1 MIHRSRERFYGLERS
16 PQRSWIK
23 GAGII
28 EEELEQPLIA
38 VVNNYEELAP
48 ENIHLDKV
56 AESAKAGIR
65 MAGGTPLEFNTVHV
79 SDGLAEGGYS
89 MRYVL
94 PSRDLIADTI
104 EVMIE
109 AHAFDGMV
117 MIGCG
122 DKVGVAMMMAA
133 TRLDIPSL
141 FIYGGATEN
150 GLYKNRE
157 KIFLE
162 TVWAGIGQVKQGLLS
177 EKQLREYEDLVLRG
191 PGAGSSATTGNTMGM
206 VAEVLGFSLPYS
218 STLPA
223 GTTEQ
228 LRAAKRAGIQVMELV
243 RKELTPL
250 KFLKN
255 QSFDNAIRFIN
266 AVSGSL
272 NAPMHLLAIMN
283 EAGLNLDLDVFERLG
298 RETPTLCP
306 LMPASPITIP
316 DLDRAGGVPAVL
328 RELGSLIHRDCLTVT
343 GKTIGENIEEA
354 ETYDRKILRS
364 LNDPVSKTG
373 AIAVLKGSLAPE
385 GAIVKKSAVIEKMWR
400 HEGLARVFDSEEEA
414 IEAIYGKKIHS
425 GDVIVIRYEGPCGGP
440 GMREML
446 AATSAM
452 VGMGL
457 DDKVALV
464 TDGRFS
470 GCSSGPVIGYIG
482 PEAMMGGP
490 IAIVQE
496 GDRISIDMIA
506 GKLNLLLE
514 EEEIKRRLSRW
525 NPPSPRITKGYLSRY
540 AKMVGPALKG
550 AVLRP

>member
-1 MIHRSRERFYGLERS
+1 MIHRSRERYYGLERA

-28 EEELEQPLIA
+28 EEELERPLIA

-56 AESAKAGIR
+56 ADSVKAGIR

-89 MRYVL
+89 MRYIL
-94 PSRDLIADTI
+94 PSRDLITDTI
-104 EVMIE
+104 EMMIE

-122 DKVGVAMMMAA
+122 DKVGPAMLMAA
-133 TRLDIPSL
+133 MRLDVPSI
-141 FIYGGATEN
+141 FVYGGATET

-157 KIFLE
+157 IIFLE

-177 EKQLREYEDLVLRG
+177 EKQLREYEDLVLPG

-206 VAEVLGFSLPYS
+206 VAEVLGLSLPYS
-218 STLPA
+218 STIPA
-223 GTTEQ
+223 GTITQ
-228 LRAAKRAGIQVMELV
+228 LKAAKRAGMQVMELV
-243 RKELTPL
+243 RKELTPS
-250 KFLKN
+250 KFVKS
-255 QSFDNAIRFIN
+255 QSFENAIRFIN
-266 AVSGSL
+266 AISGSL
-272 NAPMHLLAIMN
+272 NSPMHLLAIMN
-283 EAGLNLDLDVFERLG
+283 EAGLSVDLDIFERLG

-306 LMPASPITIP
+306 LMPASQTTIP

-328 RELGSLIHRDCLTVT
+328 KALGSLIHRECLTVT
-343 GKTIGENIEEA
+343 GKTIGENIKEA
-354 ETYDRKILRS
+354 ETYDRKTLRS
-364 LNDPVSKTG
+364 MNDPVSETG
-373 AIAVLKGSLAPE
+373 AIVVLRGSLAPE

-400 HEGLARVFDSEEEA
+400 HEGPARVFDSEEEA
-414 IEAIYGKKIHS
+414 IEAIYGKRIRP
-425 GDVIVIRYEGPCGGP
+425 GDVIVIRYEGPRGGP

-446 AATSAM
+446 AATSAV

-470 GCSSGPVIGYIG
+470 GCSSGPVIGYLG
-482 PEAMMGGP
+482 PEAMVGGP
-490 IAIVQE
+490 IAVVQE
-496 GDRISIDMIA
+496 GDRISIDMVA

-514 EEEIKRRLSRW
+514 EGEIKKRLSRW
-525 NPPSPRITKGYLSRY
+525 NPPSPKITKGYLSRY

-550 AVLRP
+550 AVLRA